1 MTWKNDGKMNRPLVV
16 FKSYPVTWPTWLP
29 DATGTL
35 DAVRWAAAGI
45 LGGHTIFHLK
55 AEGIWGWVKS
65 DPKNGFI
72 NMLQCQNKDEL
83 GTLVDVV
90 NLEKD
95 PQLFR
100 GSYNFDIFRL

>member
-1 MTWKNDGKMNRPLVV
+1 MEIDEPAIGGLK
-16 FKSYPVTWPTWLP
+16 KSYPVTWPTWLP

-55 AEGIWGWVKS
+55 AEGIWG
-65 DPKNGFI
+65 GFI
-72 NMLQCQNKDEL
+72 NMLQCQNKDEF

-95 PQLFR
+95 TQLFR

>member
-1 MTWKNDGKMNRPLVV
+1 
-16 FKSYPVTWPTWLP
+16 
-29 DATGTL
+29 
-35 DAVRWAAAGI
+35 
-45 LGGHTIFHLK
+45 
-55 AEGIWGWVKS
+55 
-65 DPKNGFI
+65 
-72 NMLQCQNKDEL
+72 MLQCQNKDEL